1 MRELLHTAQLVVMCM
16 WPMTAFAAA
25 DSLSRVFTTHS
36 TADWVALIL
45 LATVSGLVALLNR
58 IRKNLEV
65 ETLEKH
71 GKAFDEHDR
80 LILSWKVFAG
90 FHMTGSYMAGFIAF
104 MLGEHFGVDG
114 YLHALII
121 AFFAWMGAAVIDR
134 MAAESSN
141 WAARLINNGSSLG
154 NPGINVNS
162 NNRTNATT
170 PQVAQPKQEPQ

>member
-1 MRELLHTAQLVVMCM
+1 MRELLYTAQLVVMCM

-25 DSLSRVFTTHS
+25 DSLSRAFTSHS
-36 TADWVALIL
+36 IADWVALVL

-58 IRKNLEV
+58 VRKNLEV
-65 ETLEKH
+65 EVLEKV
-71 GKAFDEHDR
+71 GKTFDEQDR
-80 LILSWKVFAG
+80 LVLSWKIFAW
-90 FHMTGSYMAGFIAF
+90 FHMAGSYMAGFVAF
-104 MLGEHFGVDG
+104 MLGEHFGLDS

-154 NPGINVNS
+154 NPGTSVNRNNPS
-162 NNRTNATT
+162 NTAGTT
-170 PQVAQPKQEPQ
+170 DKPGGTP